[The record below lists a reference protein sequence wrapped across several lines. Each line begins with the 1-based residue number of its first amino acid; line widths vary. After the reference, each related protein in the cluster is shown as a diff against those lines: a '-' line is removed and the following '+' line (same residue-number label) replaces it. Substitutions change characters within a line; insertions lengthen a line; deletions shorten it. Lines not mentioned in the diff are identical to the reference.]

1 MRISDWSSDVCSS
14 DLLLETLTGRLAKI
28 DRGLLQI
35 GTRAPFVA
43 IGRGSDD
50 AQSSIAAYV
59 HPRTRVDRARNVERQ
74 AVGALQNG
82 RSGVQELHGD
92 ALKAGAAPVRKG
104 NTALERLG
112 QLRRHIARSVV
123 KARPV
128 GIAAIIG
135 IAMLPGRFGI
145 GRAAAADLQIAFG
158 RARLGREVDNA
169 ADEFTRKVGGKTFLH
184 QR

>member
-14 DLLLETLTGRLAKI
+14 DL
-28 DRGLLQI
+28 
-35 GTRAPFVA
+35 
-43 IGRGSDD
+43 
-50 AQSSIAAYV
+50 
-59 HPRTRVDRARNVERQ
+59 
-74 AVGALQNG
+74 LQNG

-92 ALKAGAAPVRKG
+92 ALKAGAAHVRKG
-104 NTALERLG
+104 NTALERIG

-158 RARLGREVDNA
+158 RDRLGREVDRSEEHTSELQSLMRISYA
-169 ADEFTRKVGGKTFLH
+169 VFCLKKKT
-184 QR
+184 

>member
-14 DLLLETLTGRLAKI
+14 DL
-28 DRGLLQI
+28 
-35 GTRAPFVA
+35 
-43 IGRGSDD
+43 GSDD

-92 ALKAGAAPVRKG
+92 ALKAGAAHVRKG
-104 NTALERLG
+104 NTALERIG

-135 IAMLPGRFGI
+135 IAMLPGRFGD
-145 GRAAAADLQIAFG
+145 RKST
-158 RARLGREVDNA
+158 RLNSS
-169 ADEFTRKVGGKTFLH
+169 H
-184 QR
+184 